1 MLWKMACAFTQF
13 MIKQIVKRVRKMLNE
28 ITLELFSYEKSNV
41 VENFEKMPKRKRKFL
56 IYFGFEKL
64 NVMENTM
71 SVYTIYIKNILH
83 KII

>member
-1 MLWKMACAFTQF
+1 MLWKIAFPFTQF
-13 MIKQIVKRVRKMLNE
+13 TLKILYSIIKKI
-28 ITLELFSYEKSNV
+28 
-41 VENFEKMPKRKRKFL
+41 EKMPKRKTKFL